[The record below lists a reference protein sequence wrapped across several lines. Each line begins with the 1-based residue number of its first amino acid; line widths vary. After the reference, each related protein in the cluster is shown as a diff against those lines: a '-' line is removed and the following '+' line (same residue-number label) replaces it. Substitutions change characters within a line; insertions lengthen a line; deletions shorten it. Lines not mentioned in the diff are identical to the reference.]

1 MTPLPNMAAAS
12 PQPGGSKIVTYH
24 FNSDNGAPVC
34 DQVMSALLSCNQGT
48 ETAYGA
54 DRFTA
59 KLAPTYSE
67 FFEREA
73 FVFPVATGTAGN
85 GLALGAI
92 TPPYG
97 TIFCHESAHIVTTEG
112 GAPEFYSGGG
122 RMTLLRGKHNKIT
135 PTDLDKSL
143 RKHGIGNV
151 HHMAASAISLT
162 QATEAGVVYERDE
175 LTELAEIAHKAGL
188 KVHLDGARISN
199 AIARLGVTPAE
210 ITWKA
215 GIDILTFGTTKN
227 GTMNAEAVITF
238 DRETACILGFMHKR
252 AGHLFSKTRFMSAQL
267 ISYLENDLW
276 RSNAIQANRNASRI
290 ETALKRCEGV
300 TFAHPVQIN
309 EVFVILPPR
318 LSRAL
323 REKGINLRS
332 WELGG
337 DGDGFRL
344 VMSYCDKPE
353 DIELFEQICHEDA
366 ASENVGRETLTPTQL
381 GSDQQTVPMA
391 RPQFRK

>member
-1 MTPLPNMAAAS
+1 MMHPPNLAAAS
-12 PQPGGSKIVTYH
+12 FQPGGSEIATYH
-24 FNSDNGAPVC
+24 FNSDNGVPVC
-34 DQVMSALLSCNQGT
+34 EQVMNALLSCNHGT

-59 KLAPTYSE
+59 RLGPVYSE
-67 FFEREA
+67 FFERET

-85 GLALGAI
+85 GLALGAV

-122 RMTLLRGKHNKIT
+122 RMTLLPGEHNKVSGA
-135 PTDLDKSL
+135 DLDKAL

-151 HHMAASAISLT
+151 HHMAASAVSLT
-162 QATEAGVVYERDE
+162 QATEAGVVYAKEE

-199 AIARLGVTPAE
+199 AMVSLGLTPAE

-215 GIDILTFGTTKN
+215 GVDILTFGTTKN

-238 DRETACILGFMHKR
+238 DPEIARGLGFMHKR
-252 AGHLFSKTRFMSAQL
+252 AGHLFSKMRYMSAQL
-267 ISYLENDLW
+267 LSFLENDLW

-290 ETALKRCEGV
+290 EAALKRCEGV
-300 TFAHPVQIN
+300 IFPHPVQIN

-318 LSRAL
+318 LSRAQ
-323 REKGINLRS
+323 REKGIHLRP
-332 WELGG
+332 WELEGN
-337 DGDGFRL
+337 GDGFRL
-344 VMSYCDKPE
+344 VMSYCDRPE
-353 DIELFEQICHEDA
+353 DIELFEEICREDA
-366 ASENVGRETLTPTQL
+366 ASQNGGHEPPAHAQL
-381 GSDQQTVPMA
+381 GSG
-391 RPQFRK
+391 